1 MKKLFFAALLAT
13 AGIGGAF
20 GQAYFPSGSNSRTI
34 ICDDT
39 QQNCATKYNVSTA
52 YTVPFSSG
60 NQGLAGT
67 VVDLSFLEAEL

>member
-1 MKKLFFAALLAT
+1 MKKLLFVALLAT
-13 AGIGGAF
+13 VGVGGAF
-20 GQAYFPSGSNSRTI
+20 AQAYFPSGSNSRTI

-60 NQGLAGT
+60 NQGQPGT
-67 VVDLSFLEAEL
+67 VVDLNFLQSEL